1 MHYELCIMNYE
12 LNKALCINKRLEA
25 KSKKAIPDFRY
36 GFLCSRQVATAV
48 QYYFL
53 IPSSF

>member
-1 MHYELCIMNYE
+1 MH
-12 LNKALCINKRLEA
+12 INKRLEA